1 MKLEGSIR
9 QFPLSDLISMILTNS
24 ATGVLE
30 VGGPALIGQIFCR
43 SGRIYHALAGEQD
56 GVEAIRHMIEAYDV
70 PFRFI
75 GGVRHAAETLW
86 PDAQM
91 LIGFARRQEQLLR
104 RVRPYIPSL
113 DWVPVLCASNSRDGV
128 RISATIWPVLAM
140 IDGQCSV
147 AEIAAALGHEPL
159 EIGLTLSQLIARGLV
174 NLKPPQRTTAQA
186 PASPP
191 SPPPARPNPPPA
203 QPLAA
208 AASGRHMA
216 ASEGESFGGFF
227 EWLLTGRSEE
237 MPAVWFF
244 RPRALLDGLPAA

>member
-9 QFPLSDLISMILTNS
+9 QFPLSDLISMILASS

-30 VGGPALIGQIFCR
+30 VGGPTKIGQIFCR
-43 SGRIYHALAGEQD
+43 SGRAYHALAGQQD

-75 GGVRHAAETLW
+75 ADVRHAAETLW

-91 LIGFARRQEQLLR
+91 LIGFARRQEQMLR

-113 DWVPVLCASNSRDGV
+113 AWVPVLCVPNSREGV
-128 RISATIWPVLAM
+128 RLSMAAWPVLAM
-140 IDGQCSV
+140 VDGQRSV

-174 NLKPPQRTTAQA
+174 NLKPPRQA
-186 PASPP
+186 AIQ
-191 SPPPARPNPPPA
+191 PPPPPVRPATEPA
-203 QPLAA
+203 QPVAV
-208 AASGRHMA
+208 
-216 ASEGESFGGFF
+216 SEDGESFGGFF

-244 RPRALLDGLPAA
+244 RPRTLPGGLPPTQA